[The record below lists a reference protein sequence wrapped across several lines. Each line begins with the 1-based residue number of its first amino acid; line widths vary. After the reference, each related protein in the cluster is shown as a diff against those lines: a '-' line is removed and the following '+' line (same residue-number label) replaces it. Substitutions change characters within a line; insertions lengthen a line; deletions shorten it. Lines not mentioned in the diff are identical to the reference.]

1 MEAKHTPG
9 PWYPLPGRHNISI
22 RYKTGDKDIPMIN
35 VASVRGQYSDGCP
48 YGTSEGNARL
58 ILAAPELLEA
68 CQAMIEW
75 DDREQDHAVDF
86 SARTELC
93 RVAFDKAR
101 AAIAK
106 ATQ

>member
-9 PWYPLPGRHNISI
+9 PWRVSADGVDVGSEDSFNPFGGCGCCGSPWLTADDPE
-22 RYKTGDKDIPMIN
+22 
-35 VASVRGQYSDGCP
+35 VAKAD
-48 YGTSEGNARL
+48 ARL
-58 ILAAPELLEA
+58 IAAAPELLEA

-86 SARTELC
+86 SACTELC